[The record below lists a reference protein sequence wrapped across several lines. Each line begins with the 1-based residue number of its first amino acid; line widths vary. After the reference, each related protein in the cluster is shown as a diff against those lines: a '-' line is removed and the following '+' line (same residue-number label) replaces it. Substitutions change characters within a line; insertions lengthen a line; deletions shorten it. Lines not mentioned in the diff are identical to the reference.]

1 MCETT
6 QGHFAERHSFKWK
19 PILSRPK
26 KNLEATFHE
35 TMNHT
40 KESHLVNTHVNKPWN
55 VGSNEFVLAVTL
67 LGKCLTYVLYM
78 GIKPNYFAFT

>member
-1 MCETT
+1 
-6 QGHFAERHSFKWK
+6 
-19 PILSRPK
+19 
-26 KNLEATFHE
+26 
-35 TMNHT
+35 MNHT

-67 LGKCLTYVLYM
+67 LGKCMTYVLYM